1 MRHSDVAID
10 YAACILRAL
19 VQCFSGGPPEFQPES
34 LFRRFRFP
42 RRELLQLIDTFAEDL
57 NYPCASMQL
66 LVALR
71 FYVTGSFQEVI
82 GDTFGVSKATI
93 CNIIHRVSRVL
104 AAAINKYVKFDRQPA
119 ADQMKRSVVFFPS
132 RWEDFLGLLHMWSKV
147 LISLSING
155 CWLLFCLSVSRYW
168 RYIPRCQRL
177 LCDGWNTRWSAADRI
192 TALSNDALALGAP

>member
-1 MRHSDVAID
+1 MVA
-10 YAACILRAL
+10 ALRL
-19 VQCFSGGPPEFQPES
+19 VHRIRRYLRRERIFRDRLNPLDRYNDDE

-57 NYPCASMQL
+57 NYPCERKGSLPASMQI

-104 AAAINKYVKFDRQPA
+104 AAAINNMQHYSP
-119 ADQMKRSVVFFPS
+119 SV
-132 RWEDFLGLLHMWSKV
+132 
-147 LISLSING
+147 
-155 CWLLFCLSVSRYW
+155 
-168 RYIPRCQRL
+168 
-177 LCDGWNTRWSAADRI
+177 
-192 TALSNDALALGAP
+192 